1 MFVGITNM
9 REIRFDVRLDP
20 GAVKEYQ
27 DLDNSVVEI
36 VNKSIDELQ
45 YRADEVGK
53 LLGNK
58 SSSKLAGCKEIKL
71 SDAGIR
77 IIFKITAE
85 KVDVF
90 RIVYILAIEKRSE
103 DLVFKVADKRLR
115 QFKKVTDKN
124 KLLQGTKNWDE

>member
-1 MFVGITNM
+1 MS
-9 REIRFDVRLDP
+9 EIRFDVRLDP

-45 YRADEVGK
+45 FRADEVGK

-58 SSSKLAGCKEIKL
+58 SSTKLAGCKEIKL
-71 SDAGIR
+71 RDAGIR

-85 KVDVF
+85 KVDII

-103 DLVFKVADKRLR
+103 DMVFKVADKRLR

-124 KLLQGTKNWDE
+124 KLLQGTKNWDEEK